1 MSENTENLESQHP
14 DESSDKELR
23 SQANKALAKYGLARL
38 GLFIVLTVIIQVA
51 AVLIGAPVPLV
62 MSALLALIVAF
73 PLSMLTFP
81 TMRLE
86 ANAAVAAWN
95 QRRKDRKEWIAQELS
110 ER

>member
-1 MSENTENLESQHP
+1 MSDNTEKLTSQHP
-14 DESSDKELR
+14 DEASDKALR
-23 SQANKALAKYGLARL
+23 SQANKALVRYGLARL
-38 GLFIVLTVIIQVA
+38 GLFILLTIIIQVA

-73 PLSMLTFP
+73 PLSMLVFP
-81 TMRLE
+81 KMRME